1 MPGNAVNANKPQGQ
15 FMPWRWFR
23 GGFGLPRSLSTR
35 LVLGSVLVL
44 VLALLIMGLMSQ
56 ELVVRRLRTEMD
68 GRLQMRAAELEAV
81 TRIWKSSGQPVDAA
95 FYNKLAQTS
104 AVDEFTSDPVYLKL
118 LDRETGQTLARSP
131 NLAHERLTLNQP
143 DFAAALAGRQ
153 VLSTGQDVNGLQ
165 VRILT
170 FPLRDDTQQV
180 LAVAQ
185 VHQSLQSIERVGT
198 ILIIVL
204 VLGGLSAAIL
214 AFGVGYW
221 LTRRQLR
228 PLNELASTMYRLG
241 AQGLDLRLDPGKT
254 TAEIGLLTEAFNKM
268 VGRLEASFALQRAFV
283 ADVSHELRTPL
294 TSIRGQLDI
303 LLLNSKL
310 KGEMRQD
317 VQQVN
322 TEVARL
328 SRMVVN
334 LLTSARAEAG
344 MSPQLSA
351 RNLQPVELDGLLVE
365 VAHQM
370 RYTRQ
375 QVDLEIT
382 RLQQVKV
389 AGDADLLK
397 QLILNLLDNALTYT
411 PAGGKVSLELTQSSF
426 ITEDGSPENDW
437 VILNVADTGPG
448 IDPADLPHIFERHYR
463 ARHTSSRSQVGAGLG
478 LYIAGL
484 IAQAHGGEITV
495 QSELSKGTCFNVR
508 LPVFTSG
515 QLASQTEIGVAQM
528 QQPPEEYIEQVD
540 KQSARFSRFILFL
553 MVFVLP
559 LLIIVGLA
567 IAIFFFSNE
576 LPK

>member
-1 MPGNAVNANKPQGQ
+1 
-15 FMPWRWFR
+15 
-23 GGFGLPRSLSTR
+23 
-35 LVLGSVLVL
+35 
-44 VLALLIMGLMSQ
+44 
-56 ELVVRRLRTEMD
+56 
-68 GRLQMRAAELEAV
+68 
-81 TRIWKSSGQPVDAA
+81 
-95 FYNKLAQTS
+95 
-104 AVDEFTSDPVYLKL
+104 
-118 LDRETGQTLARSP
+118 
-131 NLAHERLTLNQP
+131 
-143 DFAAALAGRQ
+143 
-153 VLSTGQDVNGLQ
+153 LQ

-170 FPLRDDTQQV
+170 FPLRDENQQV

-185 VHQSLQSIERVGT
+185 VHQSLQSVERVGT
-198 ILIIVL
+198 ILMIVL
-204 VLGGLSAAIL
+204 VLGGLSAVIL

-228 PLNELASTMYRLG
+228 PLNELASTMYSLG
-241 AQGLDLRLDPGKT
+241 AQGLHLRLEPGKAT
-254 TAEIGLLTEAFNKM
+254 TEIGLLTEAFNKM

-294 TSIRGQLDI
+294 TSIRGQLDV

-310 KGEMRQD
+310 KGEMRAD

-351 RNLQPVELDGLLVE
+351 RNLQSVELDGLLVE

-411 PAGGKVSLELTQSSF
+411 QAGGKVSLELTQSSF
-426 ITEDGSPENDW
+426 VTEEGDPENDW

-495 QSELSKGTCFNVR
+495 QSELSKGSCFSVR

-553 MVFVLP
+553 LVFVMP
-559 LLIIVGLA
+559 LLIIAGLI